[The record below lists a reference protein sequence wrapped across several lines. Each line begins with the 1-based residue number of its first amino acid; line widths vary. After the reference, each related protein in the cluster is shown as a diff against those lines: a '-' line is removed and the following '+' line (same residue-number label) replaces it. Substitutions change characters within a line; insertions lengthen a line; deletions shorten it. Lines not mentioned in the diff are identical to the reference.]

1 MDCEHAVDF
10 SETEWSKELSIFW
23 NWLDSLHNIKSLPI
37 CKKNIDLT
45 CEAEISKFKDNKI
58 PLVGPD
64 KCSELTNVM
73 VRVTKNKKGVAERV
87 EKVNYLKFSSIKKCY
102 KMLPTINKISGSFKN
117 GSFHGKANIFYN
129 DETKMKVT
137 FDHGVINGNVL
148 IFNKHEDLQ
157 VHIYLMHQSLKAYVF
172 MKPTKKS

>member
-1 MDCEHAVDF
+1 MLLIYF
-10 SETEWSKELSIFW
+10 SETEWSEELSIFW
-23 NWLDSLHNIKSLPI
+23 NWLDSSQNIKSLPI
-37 CKKNIDLT
+37 CMKNIAKT
-45 CEAEISKFKDNKI
+45 CEAENSEFKDNKK

-73 VRVTKNKKGVAERV
+73 VRVTKNKKRVTERV
-87 EKVNYLKFSSIKKCY
+87 EKVNYLKFSSNKKCY
-102 KMLPTINKISGSFKN
+102 KLLPTINKISGSFKN
-117 GSFHGKANIFYN
+117 GSFHGKANLFYN

-157 VHIYLMHQSLKAYVF
+157 VYIYCTNFYFLIFQFSLWLCDYG
-172 MKPTKKS
+172 